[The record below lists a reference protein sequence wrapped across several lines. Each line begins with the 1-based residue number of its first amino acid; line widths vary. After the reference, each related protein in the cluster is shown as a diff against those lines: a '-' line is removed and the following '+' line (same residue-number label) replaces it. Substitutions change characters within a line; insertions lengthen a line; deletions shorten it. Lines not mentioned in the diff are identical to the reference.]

1 MRNTFA
7 IAMKEGRA
15 YFTTPTA
22 YIVGAMFLVLTGIFF
37 VNDITSPFAE
47 ASVRG
52 FINWASFFTLFLAPL
67 ITMRLLS
74 EEQKM
79 GTLEL
84 LLTSPVR
91 DWEVVV
97 GKYLAALSLYVV
109 TIALTLYYVVLL
121 YWFGDPDA
129 GPIYSAYL
137 GVILHGAAALAVG
150 LLASSLT
157 GNQIVSAVVGTAVL
171 LTLSFIDEVADLVS
185 GTTQDMLL
193 GLSLNNHLLDFRRG
207 IIDTS
212 NVAYF
217 VSIAAVFIFLTIR
230 ALETRRWR

>member
-1 MRNTFA
+1 M
-7 IAMKEGRA
+7 
-15 YFTTPTA
+15 
-22 YIVGAMFLVLTGIFF
+22 VLTGIFF

-79 GTLEL
+79 GTMEL

-193 GLSLNNHLLDFRRG
+193 GLSLNDHLLDFRRG